1 MELKIKG
8 IYKHF
13 KGDLYL
19 VEDVGIHSETLEK
32 FIIYRALYGD
42 TKLWIRPYNE
52 FFEEVN
58 KNNQKYRFELQNIES
73 KKEH

>member
-8 IYKHF
+8 IYKLF

-32 FIIYRALYGD
+32 YIIYRALYGD
-42 TKLWIRPYNE
+42 TKLWVRPYSE
-52 FFEEVN
+52 FFEIVN
-58 KNNQKYRFELQNIES
+58 KNNVLYNNAIFFS
-73 KKEH
+73 